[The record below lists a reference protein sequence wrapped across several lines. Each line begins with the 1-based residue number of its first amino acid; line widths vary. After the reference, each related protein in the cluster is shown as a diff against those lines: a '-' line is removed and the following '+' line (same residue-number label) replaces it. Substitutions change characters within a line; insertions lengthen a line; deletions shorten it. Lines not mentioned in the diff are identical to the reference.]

1 MRATFCWPQRED
13 PRPSIAMSGGRVS
26 GALRSQR
33 RSKPC
38 TFENQYLNRTTA
50 EAAVRMLERLDTGGL
65 LPAERRKLVEEA
77 MIASRTGSRRI
88 RSVLPGDVVA
98 GDKTG
103 SSLRSAE
110 GMTAAD
116 NDLAFVRLP
125 DGTTYY
131 MAVLVANSFE
141 DDRTNEATIAGISRI
156 VYDYFVERE

>member
-1 MRATFCWPQRED
+1 
-13 PRPSIAMSGGRVS
+13 
-26 GALRSQR
+26 
-33 RSKPC
+33 
-38 TFENQYLNRTTA
+38 
-50 EAAVRMLERLDTGGL
+50 
-65 LPAERRKLVEEA
+65 

-156 VYDYFVERE
+156 VYDYFVERD

>member
-1 MRATFCWPQRED
+1 MHER
-13 PRPSIAMSGGRVS
+13 
-26 GALRSQR
+26 
-33 RSKPC
+33 
-38 TFENQYLNRTTA
+38 FENQYLNRTTA

-131 MAVLVANSFE
+131 MAVPVANSFE
-141 DDRTNEATIAGISRI
+141 DDRTNDATIAGISRI

>member
-1 MRATFCWPQRED
+1 
-13 PRPSIAMSGGRVS
+13 
-26 GALRSQR
+26 
-33 RSKPC
+33 
-38 TFENQYLNRTTA
+38 
-50 EAAVRMLERLDTGGL
+50 
-65 LPAERRKLVEEA
+65 

-103 SSLRSAE
+103 GLDCRSAE

>member
-1 MRATFCWPQRED
+1 
-13 PRPSIAMSGGRVS
+13 
-26 GALRSQR
+26 
-33 RSKPC
+33 
-38 TFENQYLNRTTA
+38 
-50 EAAVRMLERLDTGGL
+50 
-65 LPAERRKLVEEA
+65 
-77 MIASRTGSRRI
+77 MIASRTGIRRI

-116 NDLAFVRLP
+116 NALAFVRRP

-131 MAVLVANSFE
+131 MAVPVANSFE
-141 DDRTNEATIAGISRI
+141 DDRTNDTTIAGISRI

>member
-1 MRATFCWPQRED
+1 
-13 PRPSIAMSGGRVS
+13 
-26 GALRSQR
+26 
-33 RSKPC
+33 
-38 TFENQYLNRTTA
+38 
-50 EAAVRMLERLDTGGL
+50 
-65 LPAERRKLVEEA
+65 

-125 DGTTYY
+125 NGTTYY

-156 VYDYFVERE
+156 VYDYFVVRE

>member
-1 MRATFCWPQRED
+1 
-13 PRPSIAMSGGRVS
+13 
-26 GALRSQR
+26 
-33 RSKPC
+33 
-38 TFENQYLNRTTA
+38 
-50 EAAVRMLERLDTGGL
+50 
-65 LPAERRKLVEEA
+65 

-141 DDRTNEATIAGISRI
+141 DERCDDRRHFTNRLQLFRRTGIKPAPSEP
-156 VYDYFVERE
+156 VPTDNPS

>member
-1 MRATFCWPQRED
+1 
-13 PRPSIAMSGGRVS
+13 
-26 GALRSQR
+26 
-33 RSKPC
+33 
-38 TFENQYLNRTTA
+38 
-50 EAAVRMLERLDTGGL
+50 
-65 LPAERRKLVEEA
+65 
-77 MIASRTGSRRI
+77 MIASRTGIRRI

-131 MAVLVANSFE
+131 MAVPVANSFE
-141 DDRTNEATIAGISRI
+141 DDRTNDTTIAGISRI
-156 VYDYFVERE
+156 VHDYFVERE

>member
-1 MRATFCWPQRED
+1 MHER
-13 PRPSIAMSGGRVS
+13 
-26 GALRSQR
+26 
-33 RSKPC
+33 
-38 TFENQYLNRTTA
+38 FENQYLNRTTA

-65 LPAERRKLVEEA
+65 LPDGRRKLVEEA

-131 MAVLVANSFE
+131 LHGRAGRKLLRGRPHE
-141 DDRTNEATIAGISRI
+141 RCDDRRHFTNRLRLFRRTGIKPAPSEP
-156 VYDYFVERE
+156 VPTDNPS

>member
-1 MRATFCWPQRED
+1 MHER
-13 PRPSIAMSGGRVS
+13 
-26 GALRSQR
+26 
-33 RSKPC
+33 
-38 TFENQYLNRTTA
+38 FENQYLNRTTA

-141 DDRTNEATIAGISRI
+141 DDRTNERRRGHFTNRLRLFRRTGIKPALSEP
-156 VYDYFVERE
+156 VPTDNPS